1 MANPGTQLSG
11 RTLELVGYGDICL
24 GAAMFLLGDSIV
36 DLGALAGALSVWQ
49 AVGLFGALMGAAT
62 VILGRVLATN
72 AERSRRDRPPH
83 DER

>member
-1 MANPGTQLSG
+1 MAEPPASLSG

-24 GAAMFLLGDSIV
+24 GAAMFLLGDEIV
-36 DLGALAGALSVWQ
+36 DLGTLAGALSVWQ

-62 VILGRVLATN
+62 VILGRVLAAS
-72 AERSRRDRPPH
+72 AERSRRNRPPN